1 MQKGS
6 NITSERLRLD
16 FNFDRKLTKEELER
30 IEDRVNAEIQKSCEV
45 IREEMSPEEAFK
57 QGAIGAFEHKYGSC
71 IIGYSIASALSGI
84 MDTRGMKLYQKPS
97 STPPK
102 ISKIELKLFE
112 EALRIA
118 AKK

>member
-1 MQKGS
+1 MKYQNIKNQK
-6 NITSERLRLD
+6 
-16 FNFDRKLTKEELER
+16 
-30 IEDRVNAEIQKSCEV
+30 ED
-45 IREEMSPEEAFK
+45 K
-57 QGAIGAFEHKYGSC
+57 QIL
-71 IIGYSIASALSGI
+71 GYSIASALSGI